1 MSANRPAK
9 NHPWSFSSQR
19 TKPKPPPPPKE
30 KPRGK

>member
-1 MSANRPAK
+1 MSANKPAK

-19 TKPKPPPPPKE
+19 TKPKPPPPKE